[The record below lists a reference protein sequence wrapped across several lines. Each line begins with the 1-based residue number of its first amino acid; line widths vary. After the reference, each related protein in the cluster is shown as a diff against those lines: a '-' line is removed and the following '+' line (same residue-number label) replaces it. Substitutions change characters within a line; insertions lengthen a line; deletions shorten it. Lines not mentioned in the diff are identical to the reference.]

1 MKKRSL
7 ETQDGEGRHKLFR
20 EASPLAIPILKNPF
34 WIAVLHSAC
43 RHLSI
48 QSYEQ
53 LHSLSEKLVT
63 LWSLFRFVQV
73 QFGGV
78 ELMCAYC
85 LVFDIPVRSV
95 ALHYS

>member
-7 ETQDGEGRHKLFR
+7 ETQDGAAQTLQRSLSSCHTYFE
-20 EASPLAIPILKNPF
+20 EPF
-34 WIAVLHSAC
+34 LDRCVHSAC

-95 ALHYS
+95 TLHYS